1 MKLIESLPG
10 VEGLIITREREI
22 LRSSGLKEINNNK

>member
-10 VEGLIITREREI
+10 VEGMIISEGIKKITSRGWGKFIE
-22 LRSSGLKEINNNK
+22 